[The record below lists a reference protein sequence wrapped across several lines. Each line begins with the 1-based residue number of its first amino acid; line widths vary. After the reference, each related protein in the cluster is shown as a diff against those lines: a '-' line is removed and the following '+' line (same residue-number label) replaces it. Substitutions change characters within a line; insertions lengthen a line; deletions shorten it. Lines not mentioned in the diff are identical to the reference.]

1 MYNESKIW
9 TYNYQKYYFYIV
21 HKTKAVLFGGATG
34 VEGRFAINSDT
45 YLFYIESK
53 KWIKLDPTG
62 SIPSPRAAHA
72 SCCVNSNQMVVYGG
86 ATGSGGMAPD
96 ELYLLDLKNGDHQA
110 EWILVQVKGT
120 TPGRRYGHS
129 LVFLKPYLILFGGN
143 YGNEVVNDVWIFNSE
158 TQPLQW
164 QKLEIPGDL
173 PPSRVYHSA
182 AVCNYGF
189 ANGMM
194 VIFGGRKKEGNY
206 FINDMWGLRKHRNG
220 SWDWTKAPYKGVP
233 KDRHQHS
240 SIFCGNF
247 FINIG
252 GRSNTDGDN
261 LPLEVYDTD
270 TSEWHTFVNFRRF
283 RHALFIVDSTI
294 FIHGGL
300 EDEKH
305 NNPASNLN
313 EINLEELFEKDTT
326 ILNKLKK
333 YLDEVNKPKPDE
345 TNKTSDQTIISQTK
359 EGEKEIR
366 FSNNAVVA
374 VSNSNKDFGDT
385 VKILSLEKFKNDKLN
400 KQELMKLMKQPLTDL
415 HDKVIQVLLRPKEWI
430 EKNCVEDSKFEIEVG
445 VVFDLINKTMKIVD
459 EQPIVLKLDA
469 PIKIFGDIHGQ
480 YQDLMRFFEM
490 YNSPTDGPGG
500 DIEGT
505 DYLFLGDYVDR
516 GTHSL
521 ETMCLLM
528 AFKIKYPNQIHL
540 LRGNHE
546 DRWIN
551 SAFGFHNECVT
562 RLNEDPDNPVIF
574 NTFNDLFDRLPLAA
588 VINETVLCLHGGIGS
603 SITSIGD
610 IEKIKRPL
618 EVIHEVTNIDQQL
631 VVDILWSDPTDS
643 DADTGIQPN
652 TTRDPTG
659 VGNIVKFGPDRV
671 SEFLKNNN
679 LGMIIRAHE
688 CVMDG
693 FERFSGGQL
702 ITIFSAT
709 DYCGKHKNAGAILH
723 LTNKFEIKPYLIY
736 PYDCPNKNWDN
747 SDETMKLR
755 PPTPPRQKGNNF
767 MEMKKGS
774 FS

>member
-1 MYNESKIW
+1 
-9 TYNYQKYYFYIV
+9 
-21 HKTKAVLFGGATG
+21 
-34 VEGRFAINSDT
+34 
-45 YLFYIESK
+45 
-53 KWIKLDPTG
+53 
-62 SIPSPRAAHA
+62 
-72 SCCVNSNQMVVYGG
+72 
-86 ATGSGGMAPD
+86 MAPD

-110 EWILVQVKGT
+110 EWIWVKVKGQ
-120 TPGRRYGHS
+120 TPGRRYGHT

-143 YGNEVVNDVWIFNSE
+143 FGNEVVNDVWIFNSE
-158 TQPLQW
+158 TQQLQW
-164 QKLEIPGDL
+164 QKLDISGDL
-173 PPSRVYHSA
+173 PPPRVYHSA
-182 AVCNYGF
+182 SVCNYGF

-194 VIFGGRKKEGNY
+194 VIFGGRKKEGA
-206 FINDMWGLRKHRNG
+206 FFLNDMWGLRRHRIG
-220 SWDWTKAPYKGVP
+220 TWDWTKAPYKGTP
-233 KDRHQHS
+233 KDRLQHS

-252 GRSNTDGDN
+252 GRSNTEGDN
-261 LPLEVYDTD
+261 LPIEVYDTD
-270 TSEWHTFVNFRRF
+270 TSEWHSFINFRRF
-283 RHALFIVDSTI
+283 RHALFIVDSVI
-294 FIHGGL
+294 YIHGGL

-313 EINLEELFEKDTT
+313 ELILDEMFEKDQN
-326 ILNKLKK
+326 ISSKLKK
-333 YLDEVNKPKPDE
+333 YLDDINKPKIEDPRG
-345 TNKTSDQTIISQTK
+345 NNSDNNLSPNNASND
-359 EGEKEIR
+359 KEIR
-366 FSNNAVVA
+366 FSNNAVYA
-374 VSNSNKDFGDT
+374 LGNNKDFGET
-385 VKILSLEKFKNDKLN
+385 VKTISLEKIKNDKLN
-400 KQELMKLMKQPLTDL
+400 KQEVLKLMKQPLVDL
-415 HDKVIQVLLRPKEWI
+415 HDKVLQILLRPREWI
-430 EKNCVEDSKFEIEVG
+430 EKTTLEETKFELEVG
-445 VVFDLINKTMKIVD
+445 VVFDLISKTMKIVE
-459 EQPIVLKLDA
+459 EQPILLRLEA

-480 YQDLMRFFEM
+480 YQDLMRFFDL
-490 YNSPTDGPGG
+490 YNQPTEGVGG

-528 AFKIKYPNQIHL
+528 ALKIKYPNNIHL

-551 SAFGFHNECVT
+551 SAFGFHTECIT

-588 VINETVLCLHGGIGS
+588 VINDTVLCLHGGIGS
-603 SITSIGD
+603 SITSLSD

-643 DADTGIQPN
+643 DAETGIQPN

-679 LGMIIRAHE
+679 LGLIIRAHE

-702 ITIFSAT
+702 ITVFSAT
-709 DYCGKHKNAGAILH
+709 DYFGKHKNAGAILH

-736 PYDCPNKNWDN
+736 PIDCPNRNWDN
-747 SDETMKLR
+747 SDEAMKLR
-755 PPTPPRQKGNNF
+755 PPTPPRNNVGNNF
-767 MEMKKGS
+767 MDMKKGS

>member
-1 MYNESKIW
+1 
-9 TYNYQKYYFYIV
+9 
-21 HKTKAVLFGGATG
+21 
-34 VEGRFAINSDT
+34 
-45 YLFYIESK
+45 
-53 KWIKLDPTG
+53 
-62 SIPSPRAAHA
+62 
-72 SCCVNSNQMVVYGG
+72 
-86 ATGSGGMAPD
+86 MAPD

-110 EWILVQVKGT
+110 EWIHVKVKGQ

-158 TQPLQW
+158 TQQLQW
-164 QKLEIPGDL
+164 QKLDITNDL

-194 VIFGGRKKEGNY
+194 VIFGGRKKEGNH
-206 FINDMWGLRKHRNG
+206 FLNDMWGLRRHRIG
-220 SWDWTKAPYKGVP
+220 TWDWTKAPYKGTP
-233 KDRHQHS
+233 KDRLQHS

-252 GRSNTDGDN
+252 GRSNTEGDN
-261 LPLEVYDTD
+261 LPIEVYDTD
-270 TSEWHTFVNFRRF
+270 TSEWHVFTNFRRF

-294 FIHGGL
+294 YIHGGL

-313 EINLEELFEKDTT
+313 ELNLDELFEKDS
-326 ILNKLKK
+326 IISLKLKK
-333 YLDEVNKPKPDE
+333 YLDDMYKPKEENKTNNNE
-345 TNKTSDQTIISQTK
+345 TNLSPNSSTND
-359 EGEKEIR
+359 KEIR
-366 FSNNAVVA
+366 FANNAVVA
-374 VSNSNKDFGDT
+374 LSNNKDFGEM
-385 VKILSLEKFKNDKLN
+385 VKTMNIEKIKNDKLN
-400 KQELMKLMKQPLTDL
+400 KQEIIKLMKQPIIDL
-415 HDKVIQVLLRPKEWI
+415 HDKVIQVLLRPREWI
-430 EKNCVEDSKFEIEVG
+430 EKSSIDDTKFELEVG
-445 VVFDLINKTMKIVD
+445 VVFDLISKTMKIVE
-459 EQPIVLKLDA
+459 EQPILLKLEA

-480 YQDLMRFFEM
+480 YVDLMRFFDL
-490 YNSPTDGPGG
+490 YNSPTEGVGG

-528 AFKIKYPNQIHL
+528 ALKIKYPNQIHL
-540 LRGNHE
+540 IRGNHE

-551 SAFGFHNECVT
+551 SAFGFQTECIT

-588 VINETVLCLHGGIGS
+588 VINDTVLCLHGGIGS
-603 SITSIGD
+603 SITSLGD

-643 DADTGIQPN
+643 DAETGIQPN

-679 LGMIIRAHE
+679 LGLIIRAHE

-693 FERFSGGQL
+693 FERFSNGQL
-702 ITIFSAT
+702 ITVFSAT
-709 DYCGKHKNAGAILH
+709 DYFGKHKNAGAILY
-723 LTNKFEIKPYLIY
+723 LTNRFEIKPYLIY

-747 SDETMKLR
+747 SEEAMKLR
-755 PPTPPRQKGNNF
+755 PPTPPRNKIGGGTGTNF
-767 MEMKKGS
+767 MDMKKGS
-774 FS
+774 FNI

>member
-1 MYNESKIW
+1 MVELLGVRRVF
-9 TYNYQKYYFYIV
+9 YFL
-21 HKTKAVLFGGATG
+21 A
-34 VEGRFAINSDT
+34 
-45 YLFYIESK
+45 
-53 KWIKLDPTG
+53 
-62 SIPSPRAAHA
+62 
-72 SCCVNSNQMVVYGG
+72 
-86 ATGSGGMAPD
+86 GGMAPD

-143 YGNEVVNDVWIFNSE
+143 YLNDVVCDVWIFNSE

-164 QKLEIPGDL
+164 QKLDISPENS
-173 PPSRVYHSA
+173 PPARVYHSA

-194 VIFGGRKKEGNY
+194 VIFGGRKKEGNS
-206 FINDMWGLRKHRNG
+206 FLNDMWGLRRHRIG
-220 SWDWTKAPYKGVP
+220 TWDWTRAPYKGAP
-233 KDRHQHS
+233 KDRLQHS

-252 GRSNTDGDN
+252 GRSNSEGDN
-261 LPLEVYDTD
+261 LPIDVYDTD
-270 TSEWHTFVNFRRF
+270 TSEWHTFTNFRRF
-283 RHALFIVDSTI
+283 RHAMFIVDSTI
-294 FIHGGL
+294 YIHGGL

-313 EINLEELFEKDTT
+313 ELNLEVLFEKDQV
-326 ILNKLKK
+326 IHLKLKK
-333 YLDEVNKPKPDE
+333 FLDEINKPKPEEIKTTTGE
-345 TNKTSDQTIISQTK
+345 TNLSPNSSVSD
-359 EGEKEIR
+359 KEIR
-366 FSNNAVVA
+366 FASNAVVA
-374 VSNSNKDFGDT
+374 VGGNKDFGET
-385 VKILSLEKFKNDKLN
+385 VKTLSIEKIKTDKLN
-400 KQELMKLMKQPLTDL
+400 KQELLKLIKNPVIDL
-415 HDKVIQVLLRPKEWI
+415 HDKVIQILLRPKEWI
-430 EKNCVEDSKFEIEVG
+430 ERTAIEDTKFELEVG
-445 VVFDLINKTMKIVD
+445 IVYDLINKTMKIVE
-459 EQPIVLKLDA
+459 EQPILLRLEA

-480 YQDLMRFFEM
+480 YVDLMRFFDL
-490 YNSPTDGPGG
+490 YNAPIEGAGG

-528 AFKIKYPNQIHL
+528 ALKIKYPNQIHL
-540 LRGNHE
+540 IRGNHE

-551 SAFGFHNECVT
+551 SAFGFHTECIT
-562 RLNEDPDNPVIF
+562 RLNEDPENAVIF

-588 VINETVLCLHGGIGS
+588 IINDTVLCLHGGIGS
-603 SITSIGD
+603 SITSLGD

-643 DADTGIQPN
+643 DTETGIQPN

-679 LGMIIRAHE
+679 LGLIIRAHE

-702 ITIFSAT
+702 ITVFSAT
-709 DYCGKHKNAGAILH
+709 DYFGKHKNAGAILY

-736 PYDCPNKNWDN
+736 PYDCPNKVWDN
-747 SDETMKLR
+747 SEETMKLR
-755 PPTPPRQKGNNF
+755 PPTPPRNTKGGF
-767 MEMKKGS
+767 VEMKKGS
-774 FS
+774 FN

>member
-1 MYNESKIW
+1 
-9 TYNYQKYYFYIV
+9 
-21 HKTKAVLFGGATG
+21 
-34 VEGRFAINSDT
+34 
-45 YLFYIESK
+45 
-53 KWIKLDPTG
+53 
-62 SIPSPRAAHA
+62 
-72 SCCVNSNQMVVYGG
+72 
-86 ATGSGGMAPD
+86 MAPD

-110 EWILVQVKGT
+110 EWILVQVKGN

-129 LVFLKPYLILFGGN
+129 LVYYKPYLILFGGN
-143 YGNEVVNDVWIFNSE
+143 FGNEVVNDVWIFNSE
-158 TQPLQW
+158 SQPLQW
-164 QKLEIPGDL
+164 QKLEILGDL

-194 VIFGGRKKEGNY
+194 VIFGGRKKEGN
-206 FINDMWGLRKHRNG
+206 FFLNDMWGLRRHRDLT
-220 SWDWTKAPYKGVP
+220 WDWTKAPFKGIP
-233 KDRHQHS
+233 KDRLQHS

-252 GRSNTDGDN
+252 GRSNSDGDN
-261 LPLEVYDTD
+261 LPIEIYDTD
-270 TSEWHTFVNFRRF
+270 SSEWYTFQTFRRF

-300 EDEKH
+300 EDERH

-313 EINLEELFEKDTT
+313 ELNLEILFENEKP
-326 ILNKLKK
+326 LLEKLKK
-333 YLDEVNKPKPDE
+333 YLDEINKPKE
-345 TNKTSDQTIISQTK
+345 ENKKENNSLNTSSNSDNEVK
-359 EGEKEIR
+359 
-366 FSNNAVVA
+366 FSNNAIIA
-374 VSNSNKDFGDT
+374 FPNSKDNKEFGDI
-385 VKILSLEKFKNDKLN
+385 VKTLNVEKMKSDKMN
-400 KQELMKLMKQPLTDL
+400 KQELMKLIKNPIIEI
-415 HDKVIQVLLRPKEWI
+415 HDKILQLLLRPKEWL
-430 EKNCVEDSKFEIEVG
+430 EKINDKDDSKFELEVG
-445 VVFDLINKTMKIVD
+445 TVFDLIHKTMKVVE
-459 EQPIVLKLDA
+459 EQPIVLKLEA

-480 YQDLMRFFEM
+480 YHDLMRFFDL
-490 YNSPTDGPGG
+490 YNMPTDGPGG

-521 ETMCLLM
+521 ETICLLM
-528 AFKIKYPNQIHL
+528 ALKLKYPNQIHL

-551 SAFGFHNECVT
+551 QAFGFHLECVQ
-562 RLNEDPDNPVIF
+562 RLNEDPDNAVIF
-574 NTFNDLFDRLPLAA
+574 NTFNDFFDRLPLAA
-588 VINETVLCLHGGIGS
+588 VINDTVLCLHGGIGS
-603 SITSIGD
+603 SITSLND

-643 DADTGIQPN
+643 DTETGILPN

-702 ITIFSAT
+702 ITLFSAT

-736 PYDCPNKNWDN
+736 PHDSPNKHWDN
-747 SDETMKLR
+747 SVETSKR
-755 PPTPPRQKGNNF
+755 PITPPRNKGGNF
-767 MEMKKGS
+767 LEMKKGS
-774 FS
+774 FN